1 MKYNP
6 NNLVNM
12 MLKRKKLH
20 LCRITA
26 LLGFLDSQELTDQN
40 YNYKA
45 FLLKL
50 IENFMIFC

>member
-26 LLGFLDSQELTDQN
+26 LLGFLDSQEFTDQN